1 MKNFQ
6 ESIDNL
12 VSKILNEEIDAKV
25 KQIMENKGEWEEELH
40 GGQSKIDVASPKGKI
55 TAADFK
61 KLRDAKSHKKE
72 VEEYFLDDD
81 DSEEEEAEELSQNE
95 PTYVGRGLRDNKIMS
110 KLKNA
115 LHSYNDEDEEELDIE
130 TDWAQLEEDMDFED
144 EEDMETEYDSDDSDW
159 EEIDLDDE
167 TDWSQLEENDMFGSF
182 DDEHGWF
189 DKTDRKHSGEFD
201 FDYDEEEFE
210 DFPSLMSKHGKNQ
223 SWFGPNDGETFF
235 NKYKEKFGGKPF
247 RVRTAKKLEE
257 DEATE
262 GNAFSGALA
271 QARKSGKDSFEV
283 DGKEYKVNESED
295 KWIQKTDMKKGALHK
310 KLGIPEGEK
319 IPKSKLNSIKK
330 DLMVKAKGDKKLSA
344 ADSKL
349 LKQVNMALT
358 LGGLKESKNS
368 LNLTES
374 ELIDMIEM
382 IVLQEQ
388 EKVKDSAEKNTFA
401 VNKPQGLKKTEKAQ
415 GESKKE
421 NDDYTQDV
429 VKKMKDYM
437 KDMYMGGKGYEA
449 NPNDFPQS
457 NYDMEKE
464 HNEMKYHPSDAVEE
478 YIEAFAYPGMTNLVY
493 DEIKPEDKNI
503 EKQIKGDSQNG
514 NAVTGKDGKALGNV
528 SKRSEKVGERFKK
541 NFDENLY
548 GAEQQKASY
557 KRQSQPVDVAGNGK
571 SSGTLKSKQQ
581 GADKSSS
588 INKATKILNTL
599 ESTEDKAT
607 KVIKEDLQKM
617 MGLISYNRKTQ

>member
-12 VSKILNEEIDAKV
+12 VNKILNEEIDAKV
-25 KQIMENKGEWEEELH
+25 RQIMENKGEWEEELH
-40 GGQSKIDVASPKGKI
+40 GGQSKIDVAEPKGKI

-72 VEEYFLDDD
+72 VEEYFV

-95 PTYVGRGLRDNKIMS
+95 PTYVGRGLKDNKIMS

-115 LHSYNDEDEEELDIE
+115 LRSFNDEDEEELDIE
-130 TDWAQLEEDMDFED
+130 TDWSQLEEDMDMDFED
-144 EEDMETEYDSDDSDW
+144 EEDMETEYGSEDSDW

-167 TDWSQLEENDMFGSF
+167 TDWSQLEENKMFGSF

-189 DKTDRKHSGEFD
+189 DQHDREHSGDFD
-201 FDYDEEEFE
+201 FDYDEEEFQ
-210 DFPSLMSKHGKNQ
+210 DFPSLMSKHGEKQ
-223 SWFGPNDGETFF
+223 RWFGPNDGETFF
-235 NKYKEKFGGKPF
+235 NKYQEKFGGKPF
-247 RVRTAKKLEE
+247 RVRIPKSLEE

-262 GNAFSGALA
+262 GNAFTGALA
-271 QARKSGKDSFEV
+271 KAKSSGKDSFEV

-310 KLGIPEGEK
+310 KLGIPDGQK

-330 DLMVKAKGDKKLSA
+330 DLMSKAKGDKKLSA

-358 LGGLKESKNS
+358 LGGLKESKNT
-368 LNLTES
+368 LKLTEN
-374 ELIDMIEM
+374 ELIDMIEN

-388 EKVKDSAEKNTFA
+388 NKVEDKAEKDNFKM
-401 VNKPQGLKKTEKAQ
+401 VKPQGLKKTEKAQ

-421 NDDYTQDV
+421 NDDYTQEV
-429 VKKMKDYM
+429 VKKMKEYM
-437 KDMYMGGKGYEA
+437 KDMTMGGKGYEE
-449 NPNDFPQS
+449 NPDDFPQS

-493 DEIKPEDKNI
+493 DEIKPDDEMI
-503 EKQIKGDSQNG
+503 EKQIKGDSKNG

-548 GAEQQKASY
+548 GAEQMNVSY
-557 KRQSQPVDVAGNGK
+557 KRQPQPVDVAGSKKQNG
-571 SSGTLKSKQQ
+571 SLKSIKSTST
-581 GADKSSS
+581 DKAQKIMNQLESVET
-588 INKATKILNTL
+588 KATKIIN
-599 ESTEDKAT
+599 
-607 KVIKEDLQKM
+607 EDLQKM
-617 MGLISYNRKTQ
+617 MNLISYDRKTQ

>member
-25 KQIMENKGEWEEELH
+25 KQIMENKGEWEEELQ
-40 GGQSKIDVASPKGKI
+40 GGQSKIDVAEPKGKI

-130 TDWAQLEEDMDFED
+130 TDWSQLEEDMDFED

-167 TDWSQLEENDMFGSF
+167 TDWSQ
-182 DDEHGWF
+182 
-189 DKTDRKHSGEFD
+189 
-201 FDYDEEEFE
+201 
-210 DFPSLMSKHGKNQ
+210 
-223 SWFGPNDGETFF
+223 
-235 NKYKEKFGGKPF
+235 
-247 RVRTAKKLEE
+247 LEE

-330 DLMVKAKGDKKLSA
+330 DLMAKAKGDKKLSD

-437 KDMYMGGKGYEA
+437 KDMYMGGKGYDA
-449 NPNDFPQS
+449 NPDDFPQS

>member
-12 VSKILNEEIDAKV
+12 VTKILNEEIDAKV

-40 GGQSKIDVASPKGKI
+40 GSQSKIDVAAPKGKI

-72 VEEYFLDDD
+72 VEEYFFDDE
-81 DSEEEEAEELSQNE
+81 EEEEAEELSQNE
-95 PTYVGRGLRDNKIMS
+95 PTYVGRGLKDNKIMS

-115 LHSYNDEDEEELDIE
+115 LRSFNDEDESELDIE
-130 TDWAQLEEDMDFED
+130 TDWSQLEEDMDMDFED
-144 EEDMETEYDSDDSDW
+144 EEEMDTEYGSDDSDW
-159 EEIDLDDE
+159 QEIDLDDE
-167 TDWSQLEENDMFGSF
+167 TDWSQLEENKMFGSF

-189 DKTDRKHSGEFD
+189 DQHDREHSGDFD
-201 FDYDEEEFE
+201 FDYDEEEFQ
-210 DFPSLMSKHGKNQ
+210 DFPSLMSKHGEKQ
-223 SWFGPNDGETFF
+223 RWFGPNDGETFF
-235 NKYKEKFGGKPF
+235 NKYQEKFGGKPF
-247 RVRTAKKLEE
+247 RVRIPKGLEE

-262 GNAFSGALA
+262 GNAFTGALA
-271 QARKSGKDSFEV
+271 NAKSSGKDSFEV
-283 DGKEYKVNESED
+283 DGKQYKVNESED
-295 KWIQKTDMKKGALHK
+295 KWIQKTDMKKGGLHK
-310 KLGIPEGEK
+310 ALGIPEGNK

-330 DLMVKAKGDKKLSA
+330 DLMSKAKGDKKLSA

-358 LGGLKESKNS
+358 LGGLKESRNTLK
-368 LNLTES
+368 LTEN

-382 IVLQEQ
+382 IVLKEQ
-388 EKVKDSAEKNTFA
+388 ENVKDSAEKNTFS

-421 NDDYTQDV
+421 NDDYSKEV

-437 KDMYMGGKGYEA
+437 KDMYMGGKGYEE
-449 NPNDFPQS
+449 NPDDFPQS

-478 YIEAFAYPGMTNLVY
+478 YIEAFSYPGMTNLVY
-493 DEIKPEDKNI
+493 DEIKPDDEMI
-503 EKQIKGDSQNG
+503 TKQLKGDSKNG
-514 NAVTGKDGKALGNV
+514 NAVSGKDGKALGNV

-548 GAEQQKASY
+548 GAEQMNVSY
-557 KRQSQPVDVAGNGK
+557 KRQPQPVDIAGSKKQNG
-571 SSGTLKSKQQ
+571 SLKSI
-581 GADKSSS
+581 KSSS
-588 INKATKILNTL
+588 TGKAEKIMNQL
-599 ESTEDKAT
+599 ESTENKTT
-607 KVIKEDLQKM
+607 KIIKEDLQKM
-617 MGLISYNRKTQ
+617 MNLISYDRKTQ